1 MTDDDE
7 DYRIIDYQW
16 VPKVSEVD
24 MAHRWLPE
32 QAAAIRETR
41 QRVVEQLGAA
51 SWQRLAARKQ
61 QLTSDRRLLRYLLKN
76 KMDPDAAAEAFVA
89 TVHWRTANGLE
100 AMHDRIIAGNL
111 NPVTVPDGERII
123 KLLPQIPCCF
133 NKTDHK
139 GNPLSVEYYG

>member
-61 QLTSDRRLLRYLLKN
+61 PEVLSIEPLVLQGLYELPRRQRKSRPVQHQL
-76 KMDPDAAAEAFVA
+76 V
-89 TVHWRTANGLE
+89 V
-100 AMHDRIIAGNL
+100 
-111 NPVTVPDGERII
+111 
-123 KLLPQIPCCF
+123 
-133 NKTDHK
+133 
-139 GNPLSVEYYG
+139 

>member
-32 QAAAIRETR
+32 QAAAIRDEAAR
-41 QRVVEQLGAA
+41 GGAA
-51 SWQRLAARKQ
+51 WGGILATARGQKQ